1 MGIITFYFWIDT
13 REILLMEKPHI
24 LHMITT
30 AKNLSPF
37 DVNMAIDAGWT
48 NCIPYISVENDE
60 VQTLV
65 QDVIFSRGPSGV
77 KRTGIFF
84 GGRDMHTAIDMM
96 EICRES
102 MVPPFE
108 VSAFADPSGAFTTAA
123 GMVAKVEKALKDVHG
138 TDLKDKCV
146 VALGGTG
153 PVGMAAAVLAAKAGA
168 KVKIMGRKK
177 DKAQRVA
184 GICNAEYGSDMT
196 GILGEANENID
207 SFLDEVDVVFATAA
221 AGIQVMNEEQVKKA
235 NRLKVAADVNAVPPT
250 GIAGLDVMDDAAPI
264 DGSVSGAVGIG
275 ALAIGN
281 AKYQTQNIL
290 LQKMRDADK
299 PIYLH
304 FEHAFEVAREY
315 VNRK

>member
-1 MGIITFYFWIDT
+1 
-13 REILLMEKPHI
+13 MEKPYI

-48 NCIPYISVENDE
+48 HCIPYIGVENDE
-60 VQTLV
+60 VQALV
-65 QDVIFSRGPSGV
+65 QDAIFSRGPTGV

-84 GGRDMHTAIDMM
+84 GGRDMHTAMDMM
-96 EICRES
+96 EICQES
-102 MVPPFE
+102 MLPPFE

-123 GMVAKVEKALKDVHG
+123 GMVAKVEKALKDIHG

-153 PVGMAAAVLAAKAGA
+153 PVGMAAAVIAAKAGA

-207 SFLDEVDVVFATAA
+207 SFLDELDVVFATAA
-221 AGIQVMNEEQVKKA
+221 AGVQVMNEEQVKKA
-235 NRLKVAADVNAVPPT
+235 TRLKVAADVNAVPPT
-250 GIAGLDVMDDAAPI
+250 GIAGLGVMDDATPI
-264 DGSVSGAVGIG
+264 AGSMSGAVGIG

-290 LQKMRDADK
+290 LQQMREADK
-299 PIYLH
+299 PIYWH

-315 VNRK
+315 VNKK

>member
-1 MGIITFYFWIDT
+1 
-13 REILLMEKPHI
+13 MEKPYI
-24 LHMITT
+24 LHMITA

-37 DVNMAIDAGWT
+37 DVNMAIDAGWSH
-48 NCIPYISVENDE
+48 CIPYTSVVNDE
-60 VQTLV
+60 VQALV
-65 QDVIFSRGPSGV
+65 QDAIFSRGPTGV

-84 GGRDMHTAIDMM
+84 GGRDMHTAMDMM
-96 EICRES
+96 EKCRES

-168 KVKIMGRKK
+168 NVKIMGRKK

-184 GICNAEYGSDMT
+184 AICNAEYGSDMT
-196 GILGEANENID
+196 GILGEANDNID
-207 SFLDEVDVVFATAA
+207 QFLDELDIVFATAA
-221 AGIQVMNEEQVKKA
+221 AGVQVMNAEQVKKA
-235 NRLKVAADVNAVPPT
+235 SRLKVAADVNAVPPT
-250 GIAGLDVMDDAAPI
+250 GIAGLGVMDDASPI
-264 DGSVSGAVGIG
+264 DGSTTGAVGIG

-281 AKYQTQNIL
+281 AKYQTQNIML
-290 LQKMRDADK
+290 NQMREADK

-315 VNRK
+315 VNKK